1 MNIIEVAIIKLIG
14 PGEPTPTGHTL
25 IKLEDQKYYRLI
37 GVVSAN
43 RRNFRSS

>member
-37 GVVSAN
+37 TYT
-43 RRNFRSS
+43 